1 MPHQNSVFHGLLK
14 HIPWDVLD
22 RLVSAQGAD
31 IARDCRTN
39 TGSGR
44 RNPKRKSMPFSFAPR
59 HHLWATVMAIA
70 TDRDMGLRPVFADAM
85 HEATQMAAH
94 LAARGRPAG
103 AQQDGDRPGGRHVID
118 VDRQKAT
125 RIVMRIEE

>member
-1 MPHQNSVFHGLLK
+1 MRHQNSVFHGLLK

-70 TDRDMGLRPVFADAM
+70 TDRDMGSRPVFADAM

-94 LAARGRPAG
+94 VAARGRL
-103 AQQDGDRPGGRHVID
+103 PGRNKTATGRAVA
-118 VDRQKAT
+118 VS
-125 RIVMRIEE
+125 